1 MNCLRP
7 CNLVQAEPVPE
18 SKPFVVCPLGH
29 YAVDGVSEIVS
40 LDRWTWANKFSYVV
54 DCSRYSG
61 NYGKTSGA

>member
-40 LDRWTWANKFSYVV
+40 LDRWT
-54 DCSRYSG
+54 
-61 NYGKTSGA
+61 